1 MKVKRLNFKREYKE
15 ILESGR
21 KITTVRTHTDLKSGD
36 LVELVAGGV
45 SCGYAR
51 VKSVTRKRV
60 SELNRRDA
68 VKDGFKNVKEL
79 LKVLRRY
86 YRGITPETYVYIIR
100 FEKESLKNSRTG

>member
-1 MKVKRLNFKREYKE
+1 MKVKRLNFKREYRK

-21 KITTVRTHTDLKSGD
+21 KITTIRIHTDLKSGD

-51 VKSVTRKRV
+51 VKSVTRKKV
-60 SELNRRDA
+60 SELSKKDA

-79 LKVLRRY
+79 LKVLKKY
-86 YRGITPETYVYIIR
+86 YREITPETYVYIIR
-100 FEKESLKNSRTG
+100 FEKQS